1 MTTRPQI
8 IARFLSLLFAAL
20 LLSAC
25 GSGSE
30 DFSVKIARDPAR
42 VNEAFDEIRLDS
54 ALSTPFPG
62 RKLIRSRP
70 NQDEIL
76 YTIGGNSGDPATIHF
91 RFEPAESGKATIV
104 HVALDVPEM
113 TVKIGG
119 EQKELS
125 EEKVE
130 LALRFIVDQIGNKL
144 DNGESPSA
152 ARIKLS
158 RLITILSILSDAKAA
173 EKAMAMI
180 DDPAF
185 MIEQFAAQGES
196 FGRDGPR
203 LPRPSDPG
211 LELREQERMARR
223 QQREAAMPMDAATG
237 VQPSGVAA
245 KGADEQSD
253 GWGSNR

>member
-1 MTTRPQI
+1 MTAYSQFIVRVFT
-8 IARFLSLLFAAL
+8 LLGAVL

-25 GSGSE
+25 GSE
-30 DFSVKIARDPAR
+30 DFSVRIARDPAR
-42 VNEAFDEIRLDS
+42 VAEAFDEIRLDS

-62 RKLIRSRP
+62 RKLTRTTPSE
-70 NQDEIL
+70 NEIL
-76 YTIGGNSGDPATIHF
+76 YTIGGNAGDPATIRF
-91 RFEPAESGKATIV
+91 RFEPVESSKATVV
-104 HVALDVPEM
+104 HVAVDVPEM

-130 LALRFIVDQIGNKL
+130 LALRFIVSQLGNKL
-144 DNGESPSA
+144 DSGESPSA

-158 RLITILSILSDAKAA
+158 RLITVLSILSDRAA
-173 EKAMAMI
+173 TDKAMAML
-180 DDPAF
+180 DDPTL
-185 MIEQFAAQGES
+185 MIEQFAAQG
-196 FGRDGPR
+196 GGPDGDGAR
-203 LPRPSDPG
+203 LPLPSDPE

-223 QQREAAMPMDAATG
+223 QQREAAMPMDSAKG

-245 KGADEQSD
+245 KGADEQSG